1 MKPYAISSTCKSNRA
16 NRQPSSPASHALSLS
31 ERWDRRQPRQWLRQA
46 PRHARK
52 RRHNACPTLREP
64 SNASRNGSKGIC
76 NIRLAPP
83 RRKPRSRCVRVRR
96 LAATILVLA
105 ARARSIRSATAQMSE
120 EGSNALPRSRV
131 REKRK
136 TDNFGG
142 DHPAMPP
149 GTMPGQMPE
158 RHAIPGIKNLVAV
171 ASGKGGVGK
180 TTVAVN
186 VALALA
192 KLGYKVG
199 LLDADV
205 YGPNVPI
212 MLGSTAE
219 PTATAQQ
226 RIIPVVAQGVKMISM
241 GLLNPGDK
249 PVIWRGP
256 MLHSV
261 ITQFLR
267 SVEWGELDYL
277 IIDLPPGTGDVQ
289 LTLIQTVAVTGAVVV
304 TTPSAVAL
312 ADVRKAIEMFRQV
325 SVEVLGVVEN
335 MSTFACPH
343 CGKPVD
349 IFGHGEGAKTAIEY
363 GVPVLGEIEIDPRI
377 RLGGDTGM
385 PVTAQGE
392 TAPAAQSLYRVARA
406 VSARLEEVA
415 ATAGGPKVQID

>member
-1 MKPYAISSTCKSNRA
+1 
-16 NRQPSSPASHALSLS
+16 
-31 ERWDRRQPRQWLRQA
+31 
-46 PRHARK
+46 
-52 RRHNACPTLREP
+52 
-64 SNASRNGSKGIC
+64 
-76 NIRLAPP
+76 
-83 RRKPRSRCVRVRR
+83 
-96 LAATILVLA
+96 
-105 ARARSIRSATAQMSE
+105 
-120 EGSNALPRSRV
+120 
-131 REKRK
+131 
-136 TDNFGG
+136 
-142 DHPAMPP
+142 MPP
-149 GTMPGQMPE
+149 GPAPQQMPE
-158 RHAIPGIKNLVAV
+158 RQPIPGVKNLVAI

-186 VALALA
+186 LALALS
-192 KLGYKVG
+192 KFGHKVG

-212 MLGSTAE
+212 MLGTTKE
-219 PTATAQQ
+219 PQATSE
-226 RIIPVVAQGVKMISM
+226 RHIIPVQVQGVKMISM

-304 TTPSAVAL
+304 TTPSIVAL

-325 SVEVLGVVEN
+325 NVEVLGVVEN

-343 CGKPVD
+343 CGKAID
-349 IFGHGEGAKTAIEY
+349 IFGHGEGAKTATAY

-377 RLGGDTGM
+377 RVGGDTGQ
-385 PVTAQGE
+385 PVAALGE
-392 TAPAAQSLYRVARA
+392 STPAAQSLYKVARA
-406 VSARLEEVA
+406 VANRLTEVA
-415 ATAGGPKVQID
+415 ATASGPSVQID

>member
-1 MKPYAISSTCKSNRA
+1 
-16 NRQPSSPASHALSLS
+16 
-31 ERWDRRQPRQWLRQA
+31 
-46 PRHARK
+46 
-52 RRHNACPTLREP
+52 
-64 SNASRNGSKGIC
+64 
-76 NIRLAPP
+76 
-83 RRKPRSRCVRVRR
+83 
-96 LAATILVLA
+96 
-105 ARARSIRSATAQMSE
+105 
-120 EGSNALPRSRV
+120 
-131 REKRK
+131 
-136 TDNFGG
+136 
-142 DHPAMPP
+142 MPP
-149 GTMPGQMPE
+149 GTMPE
-158 RHAIPGIKNLVAV
+158 RQPIPGVKNLVAI

-186 VALALA
+186 LALALA
-192 KLGYKVG
+192 KLGHKVG

-219 PTATAQQ
+219 PMATPQQ
-226 RIIPVVAQGVKMISM
+226 RIIPVQAQGIKMISM

-277 IIDLPPGTGDVQ
+277 VIDLPPGTGDVQ

-304 TTPSAVAL
+304 TTPSKVAL

-325 SVEVLGVVEN
+325 NVEVLGVVEN

-363 GVPVLGEIEIDPRI
+363 GVPVLGEIEIDPQI
-377 RLGGDTGM
+377 RVGGDTGK
-385 PVTAQGE
+385 PVAALGE
-392 TAPAAQSLYRVARA
+392 SAPAARSLYRVAKA
-406 VSARLEEVA
+406 VTTRLKEVA
-415 ATAGGPKVQID
+415 ATAGAPTVEID

>member
-1 MKPYAISSTCKSNRA
+1 
-16 NRQPSSPASHALSLS
+16 
-31 ERWDRRQPRQWLRQA
+31 
-46 PRHARK
+46 
-52 RRHNACPTLREP
+52 
-64 SNASRNGSKGIC
+64 
-76 NIRLAPP
+76 
-83 RRKPRSRCVRVRR
+83 
-96 LAATILVLA
+96 
-105 ARARSIRSATAQMSE
+105 
-120 EGSNALPRSRV
+120 
-131 REKRK
+131 
-136 TDNFGG
+136 
-142 DHPAMPP
+142 
-149 GTMPGQMPE
+149 MPGQQQMPQ
-158 RHAIPGIKNLVAV
+158 RQPIPGVKNLVAV

-186 VALALA
+186 LALALA
-192 KLGYKVG
+192 KLGHRVG

-212 MLGSTAE
+212 MLGSTQE
-219 PTATAQQ
+219 PMATAQQ
-226 RIIPVVAQGVKMISM
+226 RIIPVEAQGLKMISM

-277 IIDLPPGTGDVQ
+277 VIDLPPGTGDVQ

-304 TTPSAVAL
+304 TTPSTVAL

-325 SVEVLGVVEN
+325 NVEVLGVVEN

-349 IFGHGEGAKTAIEY
+349 IFGHGEGTKTATEY

-377 RLGGDTGM
+377 RLGGDTGK
-385 PVTAQGE
+385 PVAAEGE
-392 TAPAAQSLYRVARA
+392 GAPAAQSLYKMAKA
-406 VSARLEEVA
+406 VSARLDQIGG
-415 ATAGGPKVQID
+415 TLGGPSVEID

>member
-1 MKPYAISSTCKSNRA
+1 
-16 NRQPSSPASHALSLS
+16 
-31 ERWDRRQPRQWLRQA
+31 
-46 PRHARK
+46 
-52 RRHNACPTLREP
+52 
-64 SNASRNGSKGIC
+64 
-76 NIRLAPP
+76 
-83 RRKPRSRCVRVRR
+83 
-96 LAATILVLA
+96 
-105 ARARSIRSATAQMSE
+105 
-120 EGSNALPRSRV
+120 
-131 REKRK
+131 
-136 TDNFGG
+136 
-142 DHPAMPP
+142 MPP
-149 GTMPGQMPE
+149 GTMPGQTPQ
-158 RHAIPGIKNLVAV
+158 RHPIPGVKYLVAV

-186 VALALA
+186 LALALS
-192 KLGYKVG
+192 KMGNKVG

-219 PTATAQQ
+219 PMATPEQ
-226 RIIPVVAQGVKMISM
+226 RIIPVQAQGLKMISM

-277 IIDLPPGTGDVQ
+277 VIDLPPGTGDVQ
-289 LTLIQTVAVTGAVVV
+289 LTLIQTVEVTGAVVV

-325 SVEVLGVVEN
+325 NVDVLGVVEN

-349 IFGHGEGAKTAIEY
+349 IFGHGEGAKTAIAY

-377 RLGGDTGM
+377 RVGGDTGK
-385 PVTAQGE
+385 PVAAQGE
-392 TAPAAQSLYRVARA
+392 DGPAAQSLYRLAKA

-415 ATAGGPKVQID
+415 ATSGGPSVQID